1 MDMSKAFDMVEWVS
15 LFKRLMERK
24 ISFIILRLM
33 LYIYEHQSCAV
44 KWSGQ
49 VSSPFTISN
58 GVRQGAV
65 SSAILFAIYIDELL
79 ILLKD
84 SRLGCHIDGVFLG
97 AFLFADVILLLSASR
112 QEFHFVSPPTLMS
125 LVNSFATSFY
135 GSSLWNL
142 QSKECDRIYNPW
154 NVMIRRALNIDYKT
168 HRFLNEPL
176 SKQCHLKTSLLSR
189 YVNFYKGLINS
200 PKFPNLSL
208 PAYRWNRV
216 IVKVLCQELTVGKSL
231 KTRFFCGFDLYC

>member
-1 MDMSKAFDMVEWVS
+1 M
-15 LFKRLMERK
+15 
-24 ISFIILRLM
+24 
-33 LYIYEHQSCAV
+33 

-168 HRFLNEPL
+168 HRFLIELL

-189 YVNFYKGLINS
+189 YVNFYKGLINC

-216 IVKVLCQELTVGKSL
+216 IVKVLCQEFTVGKSL
-231 KTRFFCGFDLYC
+231 KTRFWSSSKVDLICIVQL